1 MTTVQEKAEFKS
13 KVREWAKKLD
23 VPVRSLTLRPM
34 RNKWASCSTA
44 GNLTFDLG
52 LLTLEPELREYVIV
66 HELLHLS
73 VPNHGRL
80 WKSLMHAHLGEYES
94 LHERLRESATF
105 LAHPVLAKDFRDEL
119 TMNGG
124 RQVGAQGT

>member
-1 MTTVQEKAEFKS
+1 MKTVQQKAEFKS
-13 KVREWAKKLD
+13 RVREWAQKLD

-44 GNLTFDLG
+44 GNLTFDLA
-52 LLTLEPELREYVIV
+52 LLDLEPELREYVIV

-80 WKSLMHAHLGEYES
+80 WKSLMRAHLGDY
-94 LHERLRESATF
+94 ERLDQQLRKPATF
-105 LAHPVLAKDFRDEL
+105 LTSPSGFA
-119 TMNGG
+119 T
-124 RQVGAQGT
+124 Q